1 MEDRSGGYII
11 PPKVQL
17 SLYEQYPSLKW
28 NYDVS
33 LLRSAVAEAE
43 GDIVWQRAFDNVLE
57 GVDEMIAKA
66 LIDALEYATDID
78 YMDDDQCDILLNFD
92 RVYDKER
99 YRLHKNDE
107 LQLRALF

>member
-1 MEDRSGGYII
+1 MEDQSGGYII

-17 SLYEQYPSLKW
+17 SLYEQYPSLKL

-57 GVDEMIAKA
+57 GVDEMIVAA
-66 LIDALEYATDID
+66 
-78 YMDDDQCDILLNFD
+78 
-92 RVYDKER
+92 VYDMAWTLE
-99 YRLHKNDE
+99 DE
-107 LQLRALF
+107 FASSLYPASEHLSDLSVKQLFK